1 MRTAE
6 SSIDDLPRSL
16 PIMQTYDRIQEAFPG
31 GPLPAVVAI
40 DTREAAAPA
49 VRDGI
54 ARLRTEAVATGLM
67 AEPITVRSSPNGR
80 VALVSIPLAGNGTDE
95 TSVRALEALRE
106 EVIPA
111 TIGSIPGVEAAV
123 TGQTAVSEDFRAL
136 MAERMPLVMGFVLVL
151 AFALLLAAFRSVVIA
166 AKAVLLNLL
175 SVGAAYG
182 LIVAVFQWGWGESLL
197 GFESTG
203 AIVSGLPL
211 FLFVVLFGLSMD
223 YHVFILSRV
232 REAYDR
238 GRSTEEAV
246 AHGIKT
252 TAGVVSA
259 AAFVMVAVFAIF
271 LTVST
276 VDMKQ
281 FGFGLAVAIL
291 IDATIVRAVLL
302 PATMKLLGDWNW
314 YLPTWLRWLPRP
326 AAAH

>member
-1 MRTAE
+1 
-6 SSIDDLPRSL
+6 
-16 PIMQTYDRIQEAFPG
+16 
-31 GPLPAVVAI
+31 
-40 DTREAAAPA
+40 
-49 VRDGI
+49 
-54 ARLRTEAVATGLM
+54 
-67 AEPITVRSSPNGR
+67 
-80 VALVSIPLAGNGTDE
+80 
-95 TSVRALEALRE
+95 
-106 EVIPA
+106 
-111 TIGSIPGVEAAV
+111 
-123 TGQTAVSEDFRAL
+123 
-136 MAERMPLVMGFVLVL
+136 
-151 AFALLLAAFRSVVIA
+151 VVIA

-238 GRSTEEAV
+238 GGSTEEAV
-246 AHGIKT
+246 AYGIKT

-314 YLPTWLRWLPRP
+314 YLPSWLEWLPRFEHERP
-326 AAAH
+326 ADARFEAEPEILAA

>member
-1 MRTAE
+1 
-6 SSIDDLPRSL
+6 
-16 PIMQTYDRIQEAFPG
+16 MQTYDRIQERFPG

-40 DTREAAAPA
+40 DTGDATAPA

-54 ARLRTEAVATGLM
+54 ARLREKAVATGLM
-67 AEPITVRSSPNGR
+67 AEPITVQSSPNGR
-80 VALVSIPLAGNGTDE
+80 VALVSIPLAGNGTDDM
-95 TSVRALEALRE
+95 SLGALRALRE

-111 TIGSIPGVEAAV
+111 TVGSLPGVEAAV
-123 TGQTAVSEDFRAL
+123 TGQTAISEDFRAL
-136 MAERMPLVMGFVLVL
+136 MAERMPLVIGFVLVL

-223 YHVFILSRV
+223 SHVFILSRV

-238 GRSTEEAV
+238 GRSTEDAV
-246 AHGIKT
+246 AHGIRT

-276 VDMKQ
+276 KRSSDSSQ
-281 FGFGLAVAIL
+281 PSS
-291 IDATIVRAVLL
+291 RAACLKRS
-302 PATMKLLGDWNW
+302 A
-314 YLPTWLRWLPRP
+314 
-326 AAAH
+326 